1 MSGGINLNK
10 TTNDEPPPYEEAGPA
25 SMNKSDPPPPFSDD
39 RSPQQTPV
47 SVQPVMATNQA
58 KGISYL
64 LIALVLFLIGLCTF
78 ILWICL
84 WPVAFVFLILGLIE
98 LFKTPEETVQTV

>member
-47 SVQPVMATNQA
+47 VQPVMATNQA